1 VLRAAITAGVAG
13 VFAFLSASA
22 HAHLMVA
29 QKGTLNFS
37 GDGAYLLLSLPVSAL
52 VRVDDDGD
60 GLLSARELQAHTA
73 DIERQVRA
81 AVQLLRG
88 GRALPLQGLLL
99 NLSPPDHPAGHAAA
113 HPGSHTGSN
122 TATHTADAAAR
133 QLVVMGR
140 FALAADAVPAAG
152 SVYRFR
158 IGLFGR
164 AAAERRIDMVFTQ
177 REASV
182 RQAARQQSARFT
194 PARSERVLF
203 PDTAPR

>member
-1 VLRAAITAGVAG
+1 
-13 VFAFLSASA
+13 
-22 HAHLMVA
+22 MVA

-81 AVQLLRG
+81 AVQLVRG

-99 NLSPPDHPAGHAAA
+99 NLSPPEHPAGQVAA
-113 HPGSHTGSN
+113 HPSSHTAG
-122 TATHTADAAAR
+122 AAAS

-140 FALAADAVPAAG
+140 FALAADALPAVG
-152 SVYRFR
+152 SAYRFR

-164 AAAERRIDMVFTQ
+164 RPAERRIDMVFTQ

-203 PDTAPR
+203 PDAAPR